1 MKNLFL
7 LVFVFIATALLFAG
21 TPTKAQLDNG
31 KAVFNKICFACHRD
45 GVAGAAAI
53 TNKKRWQENAD
64 KGLSTLVHSVKN
76 GVTNGK
82 YGTMPPKGGCMDCK
96 DEDFRDAIL
105 YMIHESGATL
115 K

>member
-1 MKNLFL
+1 MKNIL
-7 LVFVFIATALLFAG
+7 LIVFVFMASALLFAG
-21 TPTKAQLDNG
+21 TPSKAELNNG
-31 KAVFNKICFACHRD
+31 KTVFNKICFACHKD

-64 KGLSTLVHSVKN
+64 KGIKKLVSSVKS

-82 YGTMPPKGGCMDCK
+82 YGTMPPKGGCMDCSEK
-96 DEDFRDAIL
+96 DIHDAIL
-105 YMIHESGATL
+105 FMINESGAKL